1 MNRRGVSR
9 HAALLVVL
17 LMTMSMAAMLPS
29 QIVTAQDN
37 VIFGY
42 VLEWGGAPGIHE
54 AKVTLTKAHGLP
66 TVDRTLI
73 DGTYMFDDL
82 YPGFYEIE
90 VSMTGYFPNRTG
102 PFRFDG
108 DSNFRI
114 GDFWMEKIPDKDSEL
129 TGTVLYSATE
139 QVNDEVVEFETQTMT
154 ENITSNCSG
163 NTCQLGEKPI
173 IYNSYET
180 AWINSTVYEVNLTI
194 GTDYALD
201 LWTGEVTILNPTII
215 TNISVGPYSLN
226 FTYDYAINTT
236 YLDNKFIVAGSV
248 VMEKNITLW
257 PENGNYVL
265 DLDEGRI
272 EILSD
277 FIFGLDELSA
287 TYRYHPV
294 VIEGADLTLYN
305 VTRDYVVEMTTSNST
320 GAFSVDSWD
329 GAFELQVTADTYQ
342 PNVSQIQIS
351 GDQKIRV
358 LMDLAIW
365 VWGRVFDSQSTLG
378 IKNARAYMFC
388 LDDPVPKSKKLL
400 EATIDGTSF
409 DFYAYP
415 GRFRLLVDADGYQA
429 DDTTIDVLPG
439 GNQTRDIFLDPSE
452 EETYDTNIEFVDG
465 DWNEIIVNTTITLNR
480 DGHLPMLGTDPMG
493 SIFLEI
499 DTAIGNSN
507 GTLEDAEFDDFK
519 YWLWERGPEFL
530 KTSNLFLTEDMEYT
544 LELTKNQDSTYFVN
558 VSKDADHVWIETTA
572 WYNTSGIELNQT
584 DYELTLKASYDSAIT
599 INSEDRILTNYTYTI
614 NLPPDYELISNSS
627 VNMDVMGF
635 SDIFVDPK
643 RGTGRGTATL
653 TVSKSL
659 EGVAWA
665 IITCPMYEEDKL
677 YFHEVDPSLD
687 NYTVIVPAEVEIC
700 FSAEMSE
707 DPNGPGGKISQY
719 ANFTWDFGDVSTGW
733 GITPTHNY
741 SDPGAAQAKYV
752 VTVDVDEPG
761 GNQTSASI
769 NVSVDA
775 RTPVA
780 DVWFDPEVYADQH
793 IEEDVTF
800 LMSANLSTDEMYEG
814 EPGNILRWYWDFDSD
829 GEWDAFTEEVETDF
843 FTDPGDYTLNL
854 TVEDWVGHK
863 SENFT
868 MELTVDDVAAPE
880 AIFFILN
887 ETYALIDSPYE
898 LRDTYFNAT
907 DTIDN
912 FSTLE
917 NLTIEW
923 RIEGENKTGI
933 NITHIFDESGYYDV
947 NLTVTDEA
955 GNNATHNINL
965 YVKIDPAIHSNLEIE
980 LGSLKFSPESPEVG
994 TSVRVNVTI
1003 ANLEVGV
1010 AAEGVQVIFYTV
1022 GTDEERQEIG
1032 GTVRLYNEQGNE
1044 ILNYT
1049 IQPGEKVEAVFMWTP
1064 GRHGAY
1070 TVGANCSANNEPS
1083 VHVDS
1088 RNEIE
1093 EDVAVREA
1101 GWVTPLII
1109 GVLVML
1115 IFIIAIVL
1123 LLRRRFAGRMPTL
1136 KRKKPEKK
1144 EEKKKKRVKK

>member
-17 LMTMSMAAMLPS
+17 LMMMSIAAMLPS

-42 VLEWGGAPGIHE
+42 VLNEMGLIGVDE
-54 AKVTLTKAHGLP
+54 AEVTLTYVHGLP
-66 TVDRTLI
+66 TARRTDSGGL
-73 DGTYMFDDL
+73 YMIEAN
-82 YPGFYEIE
+82 PGFYEIE
-90 VSMTGYFPNRTG
+90 VTKTGYFPNRTG

-108 DSNFRI
+108 DSSLRI
-114 GDFWMEKIPDKDSEL
+114 DDFWLEKIPDKDSKL
-129 TGTVLYSATE
+129 TGTVLSSATS
-139 QVNDEVVEFETQTMT
+139 QVNNETVEFETQSIT
-154 ENITSNCSG
+154 ENVTPRFSSTN
-163 NTCQLGEKPI
+163 NTTWLSKHPVV
-173 IYNSYET
+173 YDSYST
-180 AWINSTVYEVNLTI
+180 AWTNASEPIEVGLTY

-201 LWTGEVTILNPTII
+201 LWSGKITILNPII
-215 TNISVGPYSLN
+215 ATNLSTTEGTLN
-226 FTYDYAINTT
+226 FTYEYATT
-236 YLDNKFIVAGSV
+236 IANLNHTYVVAGYD
-248 VMEKNITLW
+248 VMKNSTSW
-257 PENGNYVL
+257 PEDGNYNL
-265 DLDEGRI
+265 DADEGRI
-272 EILSD
+272 EILSN
-277 FIFGLDELSA
+277 FTFGSDTLSV
-287 TYRYHPV
+287 TYQYHPT
-294 VIEGADLTLYN
+294 VIEGATLTLYN
-305 VTRDYVVEMTTSNST
+305 VTRDYVVGLADSDIS
-320 GAFSVDSWD
+320 GGFSLDSWS
-329 GAFELQVTADTYQ
+329 GAFELQVSADEYQ
-342 PNVSQIQIS
+342 PNVSQSQIS
-351 GDQKIRV
+351 GDQRIRV

-365 VWGRVFDSQSTLG
+365 IVGRVYGPSLPVD
-378 IKNARAYMFC
+378 NVRAHMFC
-388 LDDPVPKSKKLL
+388 LDDSVPKSKRLL
-400 EATIDGTSF
+400 TAVGESTF
-409 DFYAYP
+409 RFYAYP
-415 GRFRLLVDADGYQA
+415 GNFSLLVDSDGYQA
-429 DDTTIDVLPG
+429 SNTIIEVLPG
-439 GNQTRDIFLDPSE
+439 SNQSLEIYLDPSE
-452 EETYDTNIEFVDG
+452 EETYETNIEFVDG
-465 DWNEIIVNTTITLNR
+465 DWNEIIVNTTITLNK

-499 DTAIGNSN
+499 DTAIGNSS
-507 GTLEDAEFDDFK
+507 GTLEDPEFDDFK

-544 LELTKNQDSTYFVN
+544 LEMTKNQDSTYFVN
-558 VSKDADHVWIETTA
+558 VSKDADHLWIETTA

-599 INSEDRILTNYTYTI
+599 IGLEDRILTNYTYRI
-614 NLPPDYELISNSS
+614 MLPQDYELISNSS

-643 RGTGRGTATL
+643 KGAGRGTATL

-665 IITCPMYEEDKL
+665 IITCPLYEEDKL
-677 YFHEVDPSLD
+677 YFHEVDPNLD

-719 ANFTWDFGDVSTGW
+719 ANFTWDFGDLATGW

-741 SDPGAAQAKYV
+741 SDPGTAQAKYV
-752 VTVDVDEPG
+752 ATVDIDEPG

-793 IEEDVTF
+793 IEEDVT
-800 LMSANLSTDEMYEG
+800 LHMSANLSTDEMYEG

-843 FTDPGDYTLNL
+843 FTDPGEYTLNL

-868 MELTVDDVAAPE
+868 MELTVDDVTGPE
-880 AIFFILN
+880 ATFFILN
-887 ETYALIDSPYE
+887 ETYASIESPYE
-898 LRDTYFNAT
+898 QRNTYFNAT
-907 DTIDN
+907 DTTDN

-917 NLTIEW
+917 NLTFEW
-923 RIEGENKTGI
+923 LVEGENKTGI

-955 GNNATHNINL
+955 GNNATHNISL

-1003 ANLEVGV
+1003 SNLEVGV

-1022 GTDEERQEIG
+1022 GADEERQEIG

-1049 IQPGEKVEAVFMWTP
+1049 IQPGGKIEAVLMWTP

-1093 EDVAVREA
+1093 EEVTVREA

-1144 EEKKKKRVKK
+1144 EVKKKKRVKK